1 MTPEA
6 LPSNP
11 QPSASWRSSQVYVM
25 AAICLIVG
33 VTLGYLF
40 RGTASLKPAMTAEA
54 STGAAPGGMAGKGMP
69 TLEQMKHM
77 ADKQAEPLL
86 AQLKDR
92 PNDAALLIRIG
103 DVYKST
109 HQFLTAADY
118 YDRSL
123 KVDPKNVGVRTDMAS
138 CLYYEGQ
145 VDQSLAQ
152 LEQSLKY
159 DPKHEGTLF
168 NLGMIRWKG
177 KNDATGAVEAW
188 KRLLALNPAPEH
200 RAVVEKLIAD
210 ASKHPGLQ

>member
-1 MTPEA
+1 MTTETI
-6 LPSNP
+6 PSNP
-11 QPSASWRSSQVYVM
+11 QASSSWRSSQVYAM
-25 AAICLIVG
+25 AAICLVVG
-33 VTLGYLF
+33 VMLGYLF

-54 STGAAPGGMAGKGMP
+54 SGAPNGMAGKGMP

-77 ADKQAEPLL
+77 ADKKAEPLL
-86 AQLKDR
+86 AQLKER
-92 PNDAALLIRIG
+92 PNDAALLIQIG

-177 KNDATGAVEAW
+177 KNDAAGAVEAW

-200 RAVVEKLIAD
+200 RTVVEKLIAD
-210 ASKHPGLQ
+210 ASKSGIRPN